1 MVAVLHKWLGKGK
14 SVVNSSE
21 RLEVGQQSTVDS
33 RPLSFVRRLF
43 LLTTIGFLL
52 SAFSLH
58 PYYMSVTEIEYKPA
72 EKELQI
78 ACKIFTDDLE
88 DALKK
93 EFAKKVDIVNPAQKK
108 ENEQL
113 LQRYLQKHLK
123 LQLDNKAVALE
134 FFGFEEEGEAIWI
147 YMLAKNTAAFKSAVV
162 FNDVLYSYRNEQINI
177 IHFKNK
183 GERKSYRLNY
193 PDNQV
198 TFNW

>member
-1 MVAVLHKWLGKGK
+1 MVAVLHKWLVEGKRR
-14 SVVNSSE
+14 VVSGE
-21 RLEVGQQSTVDS
+21 WLEVGRQSTVDS
-33 RPLSFVRRLF
+33 RPLTAVSRLF
-43 LLTTIGFLL
+43 LLTTIGLWL

-58 PYYMSVTEIEYKPA
+58 PYYMSVTEIEYKQA
-72 EKELQI
+72 EKEIQV

-88 DALKK
+88 EALKK
-93 EFAKKVDIVNPAQKK
+93 EFAKKVDMVNPAQKK

-123 LQLDNKAVALE
+123 LQLDNKAVVLE

-147 YMLAKNTAAFKSAVV
+147 YMLANNAAAFKSAVV

-193 PDNQV
+193 PDSQV

>member
-1 MVAVLHKWLGKGK
+1 MVPVLHKWLGKGK
-14 SVVNSSE
+14 RRVVSSE
-21 RLEVGQQSTVDS
+21 WLVVGQQSTVDS
-33 RPLSFVRRLF
+33 RPLSFVRRVF
-43 LLTTIGFLL
+43 LVATIGFLL
-52 SAFSLH
+52 SAFALH
-58 PYYMSVTEIEYKPA
+58 PYYMSVTEIEYKPV
-72 EKELQI
+72 EKEVQV

-88 DALKK
+88 DALRK
-93 EFAKKVDIVNPAQKK
+93 EFTKKVDIVNPAQKK

-147 YMLAKNTAAFKSAVV
+147 YLLAKNAAAFKSAVV
-162 FNDVLYSYRNEQINI
+162 FNDVLYSYRNEQLNI

>member
-1 MVAVLHKWLGKGK
+1 MVAVLHKWLAKGM
-14 SVVNSSE
+14 SVVNSGE
-21 RLEVGQQSTVDS
+21 WLEVGRQSTVDS
-33 RPLSFVRRLF
+33 RPLSFVRRVF
-43 LLTTIGFLL
+43 LVATIGFLL
-52 SAFSLH
+52 SAFALH

-88 DALKK
+88 DALRK

-147 YMLAKNTAAFKSAVV
+147 YLLAKNAAAFKSAVV
-162 FNDVLYSYRNEQINI
+162 FNDVLYSYRNEQLNI

>member
-1 MVAVLHKWLGKGK
+1 MVAVLHKWLAKGK
-14 SVVNSSE
+14 RRVVSGE
-21 RLEVGQQSTVDS
+21 WLEVGRQSTVDS
-33 RPLSFVRRLF
+33 RPLSFVRRVF
-43 LLTTIGFLL
+43 LVATIGFLL
-52 SAFSLH
+52 SAFALH

-88 DALKK
+88 EALKK
-93 EFAKKVDIVNPAQKK
+93 EFAKKVDVVNPVQKK

-113 LQRYLQKHLK
+113 LQRYVQKHLK
-123 LQLDNKAVALE
+123 LQLDHKAVALE
-134 FFGFEEEGEAIWI
+134 LLGFEEEGEAIWI
-147 YMLAKNTAAFKSAVV
+147 YLLVKNMAAFKSAVV
-162 FNDVLYSYRNEQINI
+162 FNDLLYNYRNEQINI
-177 IHFKNK
+177 IHFKNI

>member
-14 SVVNSSE
+14 RRVESGEWVVAS
-21 RLEVGQQSTVDS
+21 RQWST
-33 RPLSFVRRLF
+33 VRRLF

-162 FNDVLYSYRNEQINI
+162 FNDVLYSYRNEQLNI

-183 GERKSYRLNY
+183 GERKSFRLNY

>member
-1 MVAVLHKWLGKGK
+1 MVAVLYKRLLKGK
-14 SVVNSSE
+14 PVVGSGEWLMQS
-21 RLEVGQQSTVDS
+21 RQSTFHS
-33 RPLSFVRRLF
+33 RSSSFVGRLV
-43 LLTTIGFLL
+43 LLMAIGLWL
-52 SAFSLH
+52 TAFSLH

-72 EKELQI
+72 EKEVQV

-93 EFAKKVDIVNPAQKK
+93 EFARKVDVVNPAQKK

-134 FFGFEEEGEAIWI
+134 FFGFEEEGEAVWI
-147 YMLAKNTAAFKSAVV
+147 YLLAKNTAAFKSALV

>member
-1 MVAVLHKWLGKGK
+1 MVAVLYKRLFKGK
-14 SVVNSSE
+14 P
-21 RLEVGQQSTVDS
+21 EVGRGEWLMKGRQSTVES

-43 LLTTIGFLL
+43 LLTTIGLLL
-52 SAFSLH
+52 SAFALH

-72 EKELQI
+72 EKEVQV

-88 DALKK
+88 EALKK
-93 EFAKKVDIVNPAQKK
+93 EFAKKIDIVNPVQKK

-123 LQLDNKAVALE
+123 LQLDNKAVVLE
-134 FFGFEEEGEAIWI
+134 FFGFEAEGEAIWI
-147 YMLAKNTAAFKSAVV
+147 YLLAKNTDAFKSAIV

-177 IHFKNK
+177 LHFKNK

>member
-1 MVAVLHKWLGKGK
+1 MVAVLFKRLVEGRRKE
-14 SVVNSSE
+14 VSSE
-21 RLEVGQQSTVDS
+21 WVEMGRQSTVDS

-43 LLTTIGFLL
+43 LLMAIGLWL
-52 SAFSLH
+52 TAFSLH

-72 EKELQI
+72 EKEIQV

-93 EFAKKVDIVNPAQKK
+93 EFAKKVDVVNPAQKK

-113 LQRYLQKHLK
+113 LQRYVQKHLK
-123 LQLDNKAVALE
+123 LQLDNKAVTLE
-134 FFGFEEEGEAIWI
+134 FLGFEEEGEAIWI
-147 YMLAKNTAAFKSAVV
+147 YLLAKNTTAFKSAVV
-162 FNDVLYSYRNEQINI
+162 FNDVLYSYRNEQLNI

>member
-1 MVAVLHKWLGKGK
+1 MVAVLHKWLAKGM
-14 SVVNSSE
+14 SVVNSGE
-21 RLEVGQQSTVDS
+21 WLEVGRQSTVDS
-33 RPLSFVRRLF
+33 RPLSFVRRVF
-43 LLTTIGFLL
+43 LVATIGFLL
-52 SAFSLH
+52 SAFALH

-183 GERKSYRLNY
+183 GERKSFRLNY

>member
-1 MVAVLHKWLGKGK
+1 MVAELYKRLVEGKPVVGSGEWLMK
-14 SVVNSSE
+14 S
-21 RLEVGQQSTVDS
+21 RQSTVDS
-33 RPLSFVRRLF
+33 RPLSFFRRLF
-43 LLTTIGFLL
+43 LLMAIGLWL
-52 SAFSLH
+52 TAFSLH

-72 EKELQI
+72 EKEIQI

-88 DALKK
+88 EALKK
-93 EFAKKVDIVNPAQKK
+93 EFAKKVDVVNPAQKK

-123 LQLDNKAVALE
+123 LQLDHKAVALE
-134 FFGFEEEGEAIWI
+134 FFGFEEEGEAVWI
-147 YMLAKNTAAFKSAVV
+147 YLLAKNTAAFKSAVV
-162 FNDVLYSYRNEQINI
+162 FNDVLYSYRNEQLNI

-198 TFNW
+198 TFSW

>member
-1 MVAVLHKWLGKGK
+1 MVAVLHKWLAKGK
-14 SVVNSSE
+14 RRVENGE
-21 RLEVGQQSTVDS
+21 WLEVGRQSTVDS
-33 RPLSFVRRLF
+33 RPLFFVRRVF
-43 LLTTIGFLL
+43 LVATIGFLL

-78 ACKIFTDDLE
+78 ACKVFTDDLE

-183 GERKSYRLNY
+183 GERKSFRLNY

-198 TFNW
+198 TFSW